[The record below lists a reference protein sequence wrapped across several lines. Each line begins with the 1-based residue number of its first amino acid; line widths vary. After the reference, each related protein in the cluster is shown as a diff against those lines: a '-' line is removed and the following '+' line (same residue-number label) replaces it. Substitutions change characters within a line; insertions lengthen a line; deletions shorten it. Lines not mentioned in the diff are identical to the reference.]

1 MNPMRE
7 AMILGIVQS
16 IHTRDRQYLLEVM
29 ETPNQNP
36 DKIISIQIYMID
48 GRSVTFECNCDDTIA
63 DVIKKYRLPKLG
75 VEPVNINLYSTI
87 EGENKIPDNTKI
99 NTFHKN
105 SDGIIVFFALPI
117 PQMRN
122 AILIKLKIEINK
134 QSGMCYCDD
143 YESSSLKISKIQ
155 VSSEIVCDDVLTN
168 EMEEKQEYHLNKCNL
183 PECITVWDGLEVFD
197 KIYDSYQNGENIL
210 VLI

>member
-1 MNPMRE
+1 MRE
-7 AMILGIVQS
+7 TMIMGILQS
-16 IHTRDRQYLLEVM
+16 LDPSDRQYLLAHLNLEKDI
-29 ETPNQNP
+29 P
-36 DKIISIQIYMID
+36 IQICMMD
-48 GRSVTFECNCDDTIA
+48 GTSVTFECKCDDTIA
-63 DVIKKYRLPKLG
+63 DVIKKYRLTELG
-75 VEPVNINLYSTI
+75 VEPANINLYSTI

-99 NTFHKN
+99 NTFGKN

-143 YESSSLKISKIQ
+143 YDSSSLKISKIQ
-155 VSSEIVCDDVLTN
+155 VSSEIVCDDVLTK

-197 KIYDSYQNGENIL
+197 KIYDSYENGENIL